1 MTRRI
6 DLVWVALAV
15 VATALGIWLGAA
27 GADVS
32 PIFTEAPLGLGRG
45 PGR

>member
-1 MTRRI
+1 MTGRI
-6 DLVWVALAV
+6 DLAWVALAI
-15 VATALGIWLGAA
+15 VATVVGIWLGAA

-32 PIFTEAPLGLGRG
+32 PILTEAPLGLGRG